1 MPSTSLRNL
10 VKEGLS
16 ESTSIATGIT
26 RADTVLGGPA
36 KRGLD
41 LAVALIA
48 LVLLAPL
55 FLWAA
60 LAVKLTSRGPILY
73 GHSRVGHGGRV
84 FKCWKFRSMVI
95 NGDDV
100 LGEYLANHQDERNEW
115 LRSRKLRND
124 PRVTRIGAVLR
135 AYSID
140 ELPQIINVLMGDMS
154 LVGPRPVVRDELAMY
169 GAAANLYLQ
178 TRPGITGLWQVSG
191 RSDATYE
198 QRVSYDTLYVQQW
211 SIRQD
216 VAILAKTVPAV
227 ISSKGS
233 Y

>member
-1 MPSTSLRNL
+1 ML
-10 VKEGLS
+10 
-16 ESTSIATGIT
+16 
-26 RADTVLGGPA
+26 
-36 KRGLD
+36 
-41 LAVALIA
+41 
-48 LVLLAPL
+48 
-55 FLWAA
+55 
-60 LAVKLTSRGPILY
+60 
-73 GHSRVGHGGRV
+73 
-84 FKCWKFRSMVI
+84 VI

-211 SIRQD
+211 SMRQD

>member
-16 ESTSIATGIT
+16 ESMSIATGIT

-36 KRGLD
+36 KRCLD

-211 SIRQD
+211 SMRQD